1 MTNQSTKAAIA
12 AIMDNISGQPDAPE
26 RIYGWLNSQ
35 LSIARYYGGCTY
47 NGASYIIDEQDPD
60 QPLVRQDV
68 LTAELKAAKAAEAA
82 RRKSEKAAQATA
94 QKGLL

>member
-1 MTNQSTKAAIA
+1 MNKQDLA
-12 AIMDNISGQPDAPE
+12 AIMDNIAGQPDAPE

-47 NGASYIIDEQDPD
+47 QGVSYVIDMQHPD
-60 QPLVRQDV
+60 KPLVRQDV
-68 LTAELKAAKAAEAA
+68 LTAELKVAKATEAA
-82 RRKSEKAAQATA
+82 LRKAEKATQATA